1 MVTEIYNHE
10 DIYDKEISPL
20 MKQIIDIC
28 NTHKIPMMCSFAY
41 KNTNDIGF
49 YCCDTILNSYEN
61 RMVQDFH
68 DAYSLLYNR
77 RRSAFGLTITK

>member
-1 MVTEIYNHE
+1 MTTEIYDHE
-10 DIYDKEISPL
+10 DIYDNKISPL

-28 NTHKIPMMCSFAY
+28 DTHKIPMMCSFAY
-41 KNTNDIGF
+41 KNTNDRGF

-61 RMVQDFH
+61 RIVQDFH
-68 DAYSLLYNR
+68 DAYSLLYSR